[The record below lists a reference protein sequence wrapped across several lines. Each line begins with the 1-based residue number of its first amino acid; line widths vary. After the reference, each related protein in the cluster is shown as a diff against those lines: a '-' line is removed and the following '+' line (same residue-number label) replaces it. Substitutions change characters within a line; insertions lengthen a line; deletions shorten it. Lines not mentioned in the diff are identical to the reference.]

1 MKSENGAG
9 KLLFK
14 YEEDKILEE
23 VKEYIVGTY
32 SEHYGDQN
40 IQIQDVF
47 DQMEISEAFTRGAAM
62 KYLFPFG
69 KKNGKNRKDLLKCI
83 HYCCLLYHYAFKSE
97 GLKDENY

>member
-14 YEEDKILEE
+14 YNEDKILEE
-23 VKEYIVGTY
+23 VKEYITETY

-47 DQMEISEAFTRGAAM
+47 DQMDIAEEFTRGAAM
-62 KYLFPFG
+62 KYLFRFG
-69 KKNGKNRKDLLKCI
+69 KKEGKNKKDLLKCL
-83 HYCCLLYHYAFKSE
+83 HYVILLYHYSFKPE
-97 GLKDENY
+97 GLNK

>member
-1 MKSENGAG
+1 MKSEKGAG

-14 YEEDKILEE
+14 YNEDEILTE
-23 VKEYIVGTY
+23 VLEYIVGTY

-47 DQMEISEAFTRGAAM
+47 DQMGISEAFTRGAAM
-62 KYLFPFG
+62 KYLFRFG

-83 HYCCLLYHYAFKSE
+83 HYVCLLYHYSFKSE